1 MGIPTRANRST
12 LIIATIPL
20 PEGPSLLPIVIHLR
34 LPTTTLLRD
43 QITQAHIPIL
53 HTAVYKVATTII
65 PLTVAQY
72 RLRRTQDPQDLL
84 DTTALDDHRLNKT
97 ITVITATKA
106 TITTVVAAADIWA
119 E

>member
-1 MGIPTRANRST
+1 
-12 LIIATIPL
+12 
-20 PEGPSLLPIVIHLR
+20 
-34 LPTTTLLRD
+34 
-43 QITQAHIPIL
+43 
-53 HTAVYKVATTII
+53 VATTII

-106 TITTVVAAADIWA
+106 TITTVAAAADIWGMITQTPILHRA
-119 E
+119 QTILECRHLVV